1 MIIDKIIKSLLTISV
16 SLTSF
21 SAFSASISL
30 GSVQGIKLI
39 ADTTFIPVNIDGYQQ
54 YKEIK
59 IKTNVTKTTNNGLN
73 VGEYG
78 EEILWIDCKNKA
90 AISKFSLLHNP
101 DGSIKK
107 EQIHASDQPFSFVEK
122 NEKNNPLNNLCQ
134 NSSAL
139 TSHPSLVRNLK
150 NIEEYQSIKK
160 YTDGK
165 PSTMSRKEYQ
175 QTLYDMNKKISALVS
190 HRSRLHSGRDP
201 ENPDIITKVTKENIL
216 ANTKKD
222 FELTCKKL
230 KLLNQQKKF
239 ILDQDFYTKDL
250 DLVPILESLRN
261 ERIRVREK
269 GESIKEK
276 GGKADICLDM

>member
-139 TSHPSLVRNLK
+139 TSHPYLVRNLK
-150 NIEEYQSIKK
+150 NIEEYHSFKK
-160 YTDGK
+160 VGDEK

-201 ENPDIITKVTKENIL
+201 ENPDIITTATKANLL
-216 ANTKKD
+216 ANTEKD
-222 FELTCKKL
+222 FELTCKKI
-230 KLLNQQKKF
+230 KLLNEQKQF
-239 ILDQDFYTKDL
+239 ILDQNSFTRDL
-250 DLVPILESLRN
+250 DLVPVFETLRN
-261 ERIRVREK
+261 ERIRIMKK
-269 GESIKEK
+269 GNSIRAQA
-276 GGKADICLDM
+276 GNVDICLY